1 MIISKSNF
9 SSVVIFCFIVLSSFI
24 FVGCTD
30 NKKKD
35 EIEQKPLKIAVVDV
49 EKVIKKH
56 SDWDKLDRIEKK
68 ISEISDEMRK
78 GSGDSL
84 NKLGA
89 SQAKKMEEAQ
99 KKARAELEAELKQ
112 VQASLDAQKR
122 KMEAQFESDLAAAKN
137 AAKNM
142 SRNAPTPSTTAVNLT
157 GDMLV
162 LRDRQISAK
171 RLALQ
176 KQAKENIDREKT
188 RLDNELL
195 AYEQQISKENQSQRL
210 NIQLKLQLDVAEEEK
225 KALQDELMAI
235 NEEEFKLKEVKK
247 QEIASQLEA
256 ISSREFKAVDDG
268 VAAYKKQL
276 DSDIRKQVGY
286 GSPSKEEASQ
296 LQAKAN
302 EIQRNLAQKQKDMEA
317 KMASAGAE
325 ANRRLNQKKAQIE
338 KRLEN
343 LGASLN
349 KEMKE
354 SRDAII
360 KSDMEKLER
369 LRSDYASLMS
379 EKNNLRDVMLED
391 IKVAVKKVL
400 EEEKID
406 VVFLSYIANIS
417 AEDITDKTISELKKE

>member
-56 SDWDKLDRIEKK
+56 SDWDELDRIEKK

-89 SQAKKMEEAQ
+89 SQAKKMEDAQ

-369 LRSDYASLMS
+369 LRADYASLMS

>member
-276 DSDIRKQVGY
+276 DSDIRKQVCY